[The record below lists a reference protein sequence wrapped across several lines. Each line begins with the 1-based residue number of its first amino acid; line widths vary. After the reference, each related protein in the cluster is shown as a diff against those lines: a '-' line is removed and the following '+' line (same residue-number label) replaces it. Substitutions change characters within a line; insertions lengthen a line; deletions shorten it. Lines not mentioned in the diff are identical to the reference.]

1 MIPYII
7 ITVST
12 ICILVF
18 LLSQK
23 NSFSIPLTAVA
34 FFTGIAGIF
43 IAKHSLMADTELWGG
58 VVTTKDYSTS
68 ICNHT
73 RTVCSGSGKSKTCTT
88 VRDHTRDYY
97 FWIKTDQAGDWTA
110 ECGDCSPPSW
120 WENTTIGDHVA
131 IPHSYQNYLLADENS
146 LARPPKPV
154 GVSGHNIPRKSLV
167 RTHNEI
173 HGDPVIS
180 DGVDYSE
187 ELVTAV
193 KAWNSINGAK
203 KQAYITLVLTTNSN
217 PEYANLLAHTWYL
230 GPKNGLTFV
239 MSLNEGII
247 QWARLVSFSEDT
259 SLHRWTADELTGY
272 PLESAW
278 ELISEA
284 VLQEHTRT
292 PMKNYE
298 YLKKNIRLSIPA
310 LFLIILF
317 QVFGTAI
324 AYVIILK
331 LSGDSYARYNRWY

>member
-1 MIPYII
+1 M
-7 ITVST
+7 
-12 ICILVF
+12 
-18 LLSQK
+18 
-23 NSFSIPLTAVA
+23 
-34 FFTGIAGIF
+34 
-43 IAKHSLMADTELWGG
+43 
-58 VVTTKDYSTS
+58 KDYSS
-68 ICNHT
+68 L
-73 RTVCSGSGKSKTCTT
+73 
-88 VRDHTRDYY
+88 D
-97 FWIKTDQAGDWTA
+97 AP
-110 ECGDCSPPSW
+110 E
-120 WENTTIGDHVA
+120 
-131 IPHSYQNYLLADENS
+131 LLAYQ
-146 LARPPKPV
+146 PV
-154 GVSGHNIPRKSLV
+154 VPEIEDLRILRMLV
-167 RTHNEI
+167 RPKYGALYIPEI
-173 HGDPVIS
+173 LKPLQ
-180 DGVDYSE
+180 
-187 ELVTAV
+187 LVTAV